1 MEDKAG
7 ELEMDIQKEVMSGS
21 SGTNGWPLQVSRE
34 GIATAVLSIPLRY
47 MHTPIET
54 VCRRDLEDA
63 ARLLCAFIK
72 GIGKE
77 VPGYD

>member
-1 MEDKAG
+1 
-7 ELEMDIQKEVMSGS
+7 
-21 SGTNGWPLQVSRE
+21 
-34 GIATAVLSIPLRY
+34 

-54 VCRRDLEDA
+54 VCRRDLEDT
-63 ARLLCAFIK
+63 ARLLAAFVK